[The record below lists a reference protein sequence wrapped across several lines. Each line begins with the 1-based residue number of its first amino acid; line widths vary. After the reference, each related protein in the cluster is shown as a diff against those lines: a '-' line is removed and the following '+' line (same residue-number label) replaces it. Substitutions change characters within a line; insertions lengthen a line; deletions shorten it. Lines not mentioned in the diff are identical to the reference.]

1 LNSSQFKLLFIF
13 TYAVFTSFAFA
24 ERCQAKEVPNIQLA
38 TVYKSSLKKP
48 IKIDEYYI
56 SEKLDGIRGFWNGKK
71 LLTRAGNFIHPPVWF
86 TKNWPNSFI
95 DGELWSGRGEFEKIS
110 SCVRKR
116 KPQNMPQK
124 SCWQKIRFM
133 IFDLPKHSGTFSQ
146 RIENMK
152 QITETTN
159 SLYLLAIKQEKTN
172 SISSLHQQLANI
184 VNMGGEGL
192 MLHHQDAHY
201 KTGRSDALMKLK
213 QHNDAE
219 AIVIAHIKGKGKY
232 KNKLG
237 SLKVRMPSGLT
248 FKIGSGFSDI
258 QRQNPPKLGST
269 VTYKYIG
276 KTARGVPRFA
286 SFLRIRK
293 LPYTK

>member
-1 LNSSQFKLLFIF
+1 MNSPLIKLLFSFTCTIF
-13 TYAVFTSFAFA
+13 TYCTFSVQ
-24 ERCQAKEVPNIQLA
+24 CQAKEVPNIQLA
-38 TVYKSSLKKP
+38 TVYKSSLKKQ

-71 LLTRAGNFIHPPVWF
+71 LLTRAGNLIHTPVWF
-86 TKNWPNSFI
+86 TKDWPNSYL

-116 KPQNMPQK
+116 KPQNLPKK

-152 QITETTN
+152 NIIETTN
-159 SLYLLAIKQEKTN
+159 SPYLLIIEQKKT
-172 SISSLHQQLANI
+172 SSVSSLHQQLSNI

-192 MLHHQDAHY
+192 MLHHQAAHY
-201 KTGRSDALMKLK
+201 KTGRSNNLMKLK
-213 QHNDAE
+213 QYNDAE

-237 SLKVRMPSGLT
+237 SLKVKMPSGLT

-276 KTARGVPRFA
+276 KTAGGVPRFA
-286 SFLRIRK
+286 SFLRVRK